1 MFVVSIERPTRISQP
16 LSARVIKS
24 EIRFI
29 ILWVRRIKRLGEEND
44 GFIKVGKKVKVIS
57 CNASWLNL
65 TALQKPFS
73 PRRSQRTRRKTK
85 EFKYPC

>member
-29 ILWVRRIKRLGEEND
+29 IL
-44 GFIKVGKKVKVIS
+44 
-57 CNASWLNL
+57 
-65 TALQKPFS
+65 
-73 PRRSQRTRRKTK
+73 
-85 EFKYPC
+85 